1 MKLSSSLRS
10 LILAA
15 VVAVP
20 AFGAFAALAPSPA
33 EAAPAAA
40 AERKSERRSEA
51 KKEGDKKAAKP
62 RVTVDATFERWL
74 LDAHGRIHGVLL
86 KDGSL
91 IRVHEGAVRDS
102 SLKAGDVVKI
112 EARSKSVSGVSLY
125 GRALV
130 KKNGAVV
137 VDATQKPAGKAKD
150 DKAKDDKAKGAKLA
164 DMTATGTISYFLYDR
179 DGGVRGVVL
188 SDGLVAQVG
197 KKAKL
202 DDCKLKKGDSVTVTG
217 KGGSYALGRAL
228 RIESIKLPNGDVK
241 KP

>member
-1 MKLSSSLRS
+1 MKLSSSLRA
-10 LILAA
+10 LLVAA

-20 AFGAFAALAPSPA
+20 AFGAFSASTPSTA
-33 EAAPAAA
+33 IASQAA
-40 AERKSERRSEA
+40 AE
-51 KKEGDKKAAKP
+51 KKEAKP
-62 RVTVDATFERWL
+62 RVAVDATFERFL
-74 LDAHGRIHGVLL
+74 LDAHGRIHGILL
-86 KDGSL
+86 KDGSVV
-91 IRVHEGAVRDS
+91 RAHEGAVRDT
-102 SLKAGDVVKI
+102 SLKAGDALKV
-112 EARSKSVSGVSLY
+112 EAHAKAVSGVNLY

-137 VDATQKPAGKAKD
+137 VDATQKPA
-150 DKAKDDKAKGAKLA
+150 DKGNKGDKKDKAKGAKLA
-164 DMTATGTISYFLYDR
+164 DMTATGTISFFLYDR
-179 DGGVRGVVL
+179 DGGVHGVVL

-202 DDCKLKKGDSVTVTG
+202 DDYKLKKGDSVTVTG